1 MRYIELDFTIT
12 PYTEDASDVLSVM
25 LADVGFDT
33 FQSTDNGV
41 KAYVPES
48 DYLESSVV
56 DVIGNFFMEDVS
68 ISYSVAEIEDK
79 NWNEEW
85 ERNGFEPIVVD
96 GLCTIHST
104 DHTGLPRLKYD
115 ITINPCMAFG
125 SGTHDTTYQLTSL
138 LLQEELAGKCV
149 LDMGCGT
156 CVLAIAMCLK
166 GAEHAIAI
174 DIDKSSVE
182 NSGLN
187 CSLNEMENIEVLHG
201 DATLLES
208 YEGYFDLIVA
218 NIHRNI
224 IINDMP
230 DYVRS
235 LTSTGKLW
243 VSGFYSEDVPTVK
256 DVAENLG
263 LKLTRQQAQNDW
275 AVLCFERTSN
285 DIK

>member
-12 PYTEDASDVLSVM
+12 PYTEDASDVLSAM

-85 ERNGFEPIVVD
+85 ERNVFEPIVVD

-104 DHTGLPRLKYD
+104 EHTGLSRLKYD

-182 NSGLN
+182 NSRLN

>member
-1 MRYIELDFTIT
+1 MRYIELDFTIA
-12 PYTEDASDVLSVM
+12 PYTEEASDVLSAM

-68 ISYSVAEIEDK
+68 ISYSVAKIEDK

-104 DHTGLPRLKYD
+104 DYTGLPRLKYD

-182 NSGLN
+182 NSRLN

>member
-1 MRYIELDFTIT
+1 MRYIELDFTIA
-12 PYTEDASDVLSVM
+12 PYTEEASDVLSAM

-33 FQSTDNGV
+33 FQSTDYGV

-182 NSGLN
+182 NSRLN

-243 VSGFYSEDVPTVK
+243 VSGFYSEDVSTVK

-263 LKLTRQQAQNDW
+263 LKLTRQQSQNDW

>member
-12 PYTEDASDVLSVM
+12 PYTEDASDVLSAM

-68 ISYSVAEIEDK
+68 ITYTISEIEDK

-182 NSGLN
+182 NSRLN

-243 VSGFYSEDVPTVK
+243 VSGFYSEDVSTVK

-263 LKLTRQQAQNDW
+263 LKLTRQQSQNDW

>member
-1 MRYIELDFTIT
+1 MRYIELDFTIA
-12 PYTEDASDVLSVM
+12 PYTEEASDVLSAM

-33 FQSTDNGV
+33 FQSTDYGV
-41 KAYVPES
+41 KAYVPKSE
-48 DYLESSVV
+48 YLESSVV

-68 ISYSVAEIEDK
+68 ISYSVAKIEDK

-104 DHTGLPRLKYD
+104 EHTGLPRLKYD

-182 NSGLN
+182 NSRLN

-224 IINDMP
+224 IINDMY

-235 LTSTGKLW
+235 LTPTGKLW

-263 LKLTRQQAQNDW
+263 LKLTRQQSQNDW